1 MACEKNISAQEIERF
16 LKEVD
21 KTFPVPLSKK
31 QNLSEYAKKLYK
43 YATLCIEILDGK
55 IVSMV
60 AGYTE
65 KIEDNI
71 AYIAVV
77 ATTKDARGKGFAK
90 KLLVEFMDICRV
102 KEIDAVHLYTV
113 ARNAVAVSMY
123 KKLGFMEYDAQN
135 ELRPNDLHLIY
146 YFKKEETN

>member
-1 MACEKNISAQEIERF
+1 MVFEKNIGVEEIERF

-31 QNLSEYAKKLYK
+31 QNLSEYAKKLYEK
-43 YATLCIEILDGK
+43 ATLCIEIFNGK

-65 KIEDNI
+65 NLENNM
-71 AYIAVV
+71 AYIAIV
-77 ATTKDARGKGFAK
+77 TTAKDARGKGFAK
-90 KLLVEFMDICRV
+90 KLLVEFMDICFA
-102 KEIDAVHLYTV
+102 KGLDSVHLYTV
-113 ARNAVAVSMY
+113 VENTMAVNMY
-123 KKLGFMEYDAQN
+123 KKLGFSEYSAQN

-146 YFKKEETN
+146 YFKKEV

>member
-16 LKEVD
+16 LKEV
-21 KTFPVPLSKK
+21 
-31 QNLSEYAKKLYK
+31 
-43 YATLCIEILDGK
+43 
-55 IVSMV
+55 
-60 AGYTE
+60 
-65 KIEDNI
+65 
-71 AYIAVV
+71 
-77 ATTKDARGKGFAK
+77 
-90 KLLVEFMDICRV
+90 
-102 KEIDAVHLYTV
+102 DAVHLYTV